1 MTLSP
6 SSGRLLPCPSAG
18 GHFPTFFRTAA
29 AGLGAAAAMVVLVL
43 FAFRG
48 TGVANR
54 GADAAELRDES
65 GIPAHECRAGPALV
79 RAIDAEPRA
88 FRHLAETLIAARFAF
103 LRASDTGFHTGLI
116 LMSHERISFMLIGA
130 AKQTSSSQRPYDLE
144 TRTVENDGGVAIE
157 LPTLMS
163 CSTRCAR
170 RKADHNRRTTS
181 LARTSSTGRPILSL
195 SERRESAI
203 QSEGH
208 ISDTEMVSPKDVLS
222 VSSHEKS

>member
-1 MTLSP
+1 MGARIHLASKYEEADYDWPKTPKHGTQDHASLGTISQSHGPQADHAVHHDSTLSREGQDSINLALLMFWMTLSP
-6 SSGRLLPCPSAG
+6 SYGRLLPCPSAG
-18 GHFPTFFRTAA
+18 GHFSTFFRTAA

-103 LRASDTGFHTGLI
+103 FRASDTGFHTGLI
-116 LMSHERISFMLIGA
+116 LMSHERISFMLIGLRNKRA
-130 AKQTSSSQRPYDLE
+130 AHSDL
-144 TRTVENDGGVAIE
+144 R
-157 LPTLMS
+157 S
-163 CSTRCAR
+163 
-170 RKADHNRRTTS
+170 
-181 LARTSSTGRPILSL
+181 
-195 SERRESAI
+195 
-203 QSEGH
+203 
-208 ISDTEMVSPKDVLS
+208 
-222 VSSHEKS
+222 